1 MTLKEVTRI
10 GMPPMRHPVSPER
23 LAHLRLAQ
31 RGVSLCEKD
40 PSRGARL
47 IVRILRAVISLIF
60 DLESAELRLEIV
72 TRENARLRERVAA
85 LEAARDVP
93 DDVDAH
99 GPTVLQS
106 DWDEQPTRV
115 GRDSERIATLQCR

>member
-1 MTLKEVTRI
+1 MTTKEVTRI

-31 RGVSLCEKD
+31 RGVALCEKD
-40 PSRGARL
+40 TTRGARL
-47 IVRILRAVISLIF
+47 LVRVFRVLISLIF

-72 TRENARLRERVAA
+72 TRENLRLRDRIRA
-85 LEAARDVP
+85 LENAH
-93 DDVDAH
+93 DDPGD

-115 GRDSERIATLQCR
+115 GRDSERLATLQCR

>member
-1 MTLKEVTRI
+1 MTVKEVTRI

-31 RGVSLCEKD
+31 RGVALCEKD
-40 PSRGARL
+40 TARGARL
-47 IVRILRAVISLIF
+47 LVRVFRALISLIF

-72 TRENARLRERVAA
+72 TRENLRLRDRVRA
-85 LEAARDVP
+85 LENAQDAP
-93 DDVDAH
+93 DD

-115 GRDSERIATLQCR
+115 GRDSERLATLQCR